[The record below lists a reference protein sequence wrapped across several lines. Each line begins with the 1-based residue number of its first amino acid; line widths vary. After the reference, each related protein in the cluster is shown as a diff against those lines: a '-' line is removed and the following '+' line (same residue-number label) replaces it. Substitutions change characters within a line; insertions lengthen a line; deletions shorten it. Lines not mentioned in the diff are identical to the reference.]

1 MSTLP
6 PDRTDSPA
14 GEGAK
19 FALQSVRVATGTDEE
34 GMLVFLDGRLVA
46 VLVRL
51 SEAHEGLAGDWFLET
66 GYGPLS
72 GPDHSTFADLQ
83 AGLDWIDQRLAEAAR
98 RRSGWHG
105 R

>member
-1 MSTLP
+1 MSTSP
-6 PDRTDSPA
+6 PPRTDSA
-14 GEGAK
+14 GPRAT
-19 FALQSVRVATGTDEE
+19 FTLQSVRVATGTDEE

-51 SEAHEGLAGDWFLET
+51 SEAHEGLAGEWFLET

-83 AGLDWIDQRLAEAAR
+83 TGLDWLEQRLASAATR
-98 RRSGWHG
+98 P
-105 R
+105 

>member
-1 MSTLP
+1 MSTFP

-19 FALQSVRVATGTDEE
+19 FTLQSVRVATGTDEE

-72 GPDHSTFADLQ
+72 GPDHATFAVLQ
-83 AGLDWIDQRLAEAAR
+83 AAPDWIEQSLADATR
-98 RRSGWHG
+98 RRSGSHDP
-105 R
+105 